1 MSVSLPPEIWDIIIN
16 HINLSGRE
24 KSIEYKKEILEKREK
39 CLNELAV
46 NIEDQLNNIENIMNT
61 LNSVNSNQ
69 TRMINYIE
77 MKLDEINEYDKC
89 AKELNDL
96 IDRDFHFD

>member
-1 MSVSLPPEIWDIIIN
+1 MSVTLPPEIWHVIIN
-16 HINLSGRE
+16 HINLSSRE
-24 KSIEYKKEILEKREK
+24 KLIENEKEILEKREK
-39 CLNELAV
+39 CLNELSL
-46 NIEDQLNNIENIMNT
+46 NIEEQLNNIENIMNT

-77 MKLDEINEYDKC
+77 RKYDEIDEYEKC

-96 IDRDFHFD
+96 IDKDFHFD